1 MAVKWVTDS
10 MHGALEHLSK
20 KGEVLNIDLE
30 HHGDSIGLTLDVN
43 ENIRTWLIHP
53 GGWYEEVE

>member
-30 HHGDSIGLTLDVN
+30 HHGDSRPYFGCK
-43 ENIRTWLIHP
+43 
-53 GGWYEEVE
+53 